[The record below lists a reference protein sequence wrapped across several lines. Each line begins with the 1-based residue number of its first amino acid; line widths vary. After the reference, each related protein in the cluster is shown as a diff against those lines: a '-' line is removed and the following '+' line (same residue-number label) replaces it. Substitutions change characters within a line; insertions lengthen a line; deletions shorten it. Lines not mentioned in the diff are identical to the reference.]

1 DKHIDDL
8 MKNGSINTS
17 IIEAINFGLKPE
29 TAISMASINT
39 SSLYNI
45 KNKGAIAPGYIAD
58 FIVLDDLTSFKI
70 NRVYKKGLLVVDK
83 SKLLTSIPIKN
94 TLKNLKITNSIN
106 IPILSKDSFKVSLTN
121 DSAKKINII
130 EIIPN
135 KLETKHLQYNQSDL
149 YNQNVNTSGTFNFES
164 YLKNDLVKI
173 AVIER
178 HKATGNIGLGI
189 LKGLGL
195 KCGAIATTIAHD
207 SHNLIVAGT
216 NDNDMLFAV
225 QELKKIG
232 GGIIVVQNEKILSS
246 IKLEIAG
253 LMTSRSYSEI
263 DFELESLHNSIK
275 IVAPNIN
282 FNPFLTLSFLSLPV
296 IPSIKI
302 TDKGLFDVTNFKF
315 IKIIE

>member
-1 DKHIDDL
+1 
-8 MKNGSINTS
+8 M
-17 IIEAINFGLKPE
+17 
-29 TAISMASINT
+29 
-39 SSLYNI
+39 
-45 KNKGAIAPGYIAD
+45 
-58 FIVLDDLTSFKI
+58 
-70 NRVYKKGLLVVDK
+70 LVVDK

-275 IVAPNIN
+275 
-282 FNPFLTLSFLSLPV
+282 
-296 IPSIKI
+296 
-302 TDKGLFDVTNFKF
+302 
-315 IKIIE
+315 

>member
-1 DKHIDDL
+1 
-8 MKNGSINTS
+8 M
-17 IIEAINFGLKPE
+17 
-29 TAISMASINT
+29 
-39 SSLYNI
+39 
-45 KNKGAIAPGYIAD
+45 
-58 FIVLDDLTSFKI
+58 
-70 NRVYKKGLLVVDK
+70 
-83 SKLLTSIPIKN
+83 
-94 TLKNLKITNSIN
+94 
-106 IPILSKDSFKVSLTN
+106 
-121 DSAKKINII
+121 
-130 EIIPN
+130 
-135 KLETKHLQYNQSDL
+135 
-149 YNQNVNTSGTFNFES
+149 
-164 YLKNDLVKI
+164 KI

-232 GGIIVVQNEKILSS
+232 GGIIVVQNGKILSS
-246 IKLEIAG
+246 IKLEI
-253 LMTSRSYSEI
+253 
-263 DFELESLHNSIK
+263 DFELKSLHNSIK

-302 TDKGLFDVTNFKF
+302 TDKGLFDVINFKF